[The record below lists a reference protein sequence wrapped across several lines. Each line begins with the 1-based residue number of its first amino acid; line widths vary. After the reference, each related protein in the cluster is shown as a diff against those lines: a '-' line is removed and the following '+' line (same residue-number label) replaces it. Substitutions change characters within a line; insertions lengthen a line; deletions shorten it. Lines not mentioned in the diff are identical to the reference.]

1 MDYDDK
7 LIDDIAKAYWS
18 QEETDDFPLTIAAIK
33 RAFAQVRESER
44 ERLADDWPDW
54 SNFRVMHKSG
64 IIEYHELEPR
74 IELQGHGADWVSD
87 GRQQYAEG
95 PVPHWRHSLQCR
107 PKRKK

>member
-44 ERLADDWPDW
+44 ERLAKDGKITMLPPKQSPPFAFPDDDYY
-54 SNFRVMHKSG
+54 R
-64 IIEYHELEPR
+64 
-74 IELQGHGADWVSD
+74 
-87 GRQQYAEG
+87 
-95 PVPHWRHSLQCR
+95 
-107 PKRKK
+107 